1 MIVISDFG
9 DKEMK
14 VFVNYLIES
23 AEVSTGVVSVEGFD
37 LYDLVVVQLY
47 SKNER

>member
-1 MIVISDFG
+1 MISDFG

-23 AEVSTGVVSVEGFD
+23 AEVSAGVVSVEGFE
-37 LYDLVVVQLY
+37 LFDLVAVSRFYVFV
-47 SKNER
+47 SR